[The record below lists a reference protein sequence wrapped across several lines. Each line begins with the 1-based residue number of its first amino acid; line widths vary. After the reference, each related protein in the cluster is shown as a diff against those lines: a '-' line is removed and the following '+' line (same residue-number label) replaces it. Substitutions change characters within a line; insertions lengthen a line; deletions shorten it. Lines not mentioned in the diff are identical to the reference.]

1 MVRFCGFMDFR
12 CRRPWREDDGFGVGQ
27 CKPGERDFGW
37 SSGRKSRKAET
48 GFNAEA
54 QRRGDTKKRA
64 GKIRCDRQGGKG
76 SQRDG
81 AAHHPNLWKVAPR
94 RGGECRLAYG
104 WKIRPETGISRLWRQ
119 AVATPMDGR
128 SATGGVVI
136 VTRQDNPGGS
146 VVFHVD
152 AG

>member
-12 CRRPWREDDGFGVGQ
+12 GRRPWREEDGFGVGQ
-27 CKPGERDFGW
+27 CKPGGWVFGRL
-37 SSGRKSRKAET
+37 SAAGKRKRGLTQRRKDAET
-48 GFNAEA
+48 
-54 QRRGDTKKRA
+54 QRNGLEKYVANGRGEGVATGWRSA
-64 GKIRCDRQGGKG
+64 P
-76 SQRDG
+76 SQPWEGRS
-81 AAHHPNLWKVAPR
+81 AT
-94 RGGECRLAYG
+94 GGECRLAYG

-128 SATGGVVI
+128 SATGGLVI